1 MVADRSHAGAMESKM
16 NSPTFSLQED
26 LHALAELLDNGNAV
40 TQLGGLLQRIQ
51 TAPSRDQLTK
61 WLEQITGYLL
71 ALDDFGLLDREQAIL
86 LRELVTRAHMRSPL
100 R

>member
-1 MVADRSHAGAMESKM
+1 M

-26 LHALAELLDNGNAV
+26 LQVLGELLHNATAA
-40 TQLGGLLQRIQ
+40 TQLGSYLQRIQ
-51 TAPSRDQLTK
+51 TAPSRDQLNK
-61 WLEQITGYLL
+61 WLEQVVGYLQ
-71 ALDDFGLLDREQAIL
+71 ALNDFNLLDGEQTIL